1 MTTVPAGRAHQLT
14 RPAPPTRPVE
24 TAVSYPRT
32 RRRLASLAA
41 ATLLLTATACTTA
54 EHHDDASSTPVA
66 VSGPLCD
73 ALPTGSEPG
82 NPTDLAGQPVDKALQ
97 WIPTLTTF
105 EAALRTSGLLTEPHQ
120 DGLTLLAPT
129 DDAFAAWFN
138 DDTWDTLMTRDHDKL
153 RTLLKAHL
161 IAGTRS
167 LDQLTAAGTATTL
180 DGTTLTAT
188 TLDGTT
194 LTVTRSGPTTRF
206 GDRADAVCADYQ
218 AAGAR
223 IHLVNAVLGPL
234 PKTADGTG
242 HRAH

>member
-1 MTTVPAGRAHQLT
+1 M
-14 RPAPPTRPVE
+14 
-24 TAVSYPRT
+24 SYPRT

-41 ATLLLTATACTTA
+41 AALLLTATACTTG
-54 EHHDDASSTPVA
+54 ENRDDASSTRVA
-66 VSGPLCD
+66 VAGPLCD

-105 EAALRTSGLLTEPHQ
+105 EAALRTSGLLTDLHQ
-120 DGLTLLAPT
+120 DDLTLLAPT

-153 RTLLKAHL
+153 RTLVKAHL
-161 IAGTRS
+161 IAGTHS
-167 LDQLTAAGTATTL
+167 LDQLAAAG
-180 DGTTLTAT
+180 TAT

-206 GDRADAVCADYQ
+206 GDKADAVCADYQ
-218 AAGAR
+218 ATGAR